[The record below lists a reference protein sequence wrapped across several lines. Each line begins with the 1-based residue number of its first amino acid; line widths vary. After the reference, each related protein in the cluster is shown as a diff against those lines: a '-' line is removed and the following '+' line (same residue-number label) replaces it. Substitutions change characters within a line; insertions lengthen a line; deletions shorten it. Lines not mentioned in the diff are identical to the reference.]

1 VHFYPHATYED
12 LSPGVEG
19 SATEMIDGASVK
31 HGFYAKIC
39 FEQLGD
45 FMIPKAVDCLYG
57 SVAAT
62 SYQMLWKSK
71 HGGAYLQVEKI
82 SWGLTTGRGMG
93 RKCPKR
99 RLGKKVQGWVGANK
113 DFMSSWVVH
122 TPAHLQGI
130 FVDRVQNENQ
140 LQLPLLFNNNPC
152 IDGCPI
158 MLISLQYNRF
168 LARKIKLCSMFNA

>member
-1 VHFYPHATYED
+1 
-12 LSPGVEG
+12 
-19 SATEMIDGASVK
+19 
-31 HGFYAKIC
+31 
-39 FEQLGD
+39 
-45 FMIPKAVDCLYG
+45 
-57 SVAAT
+57 
-62 SYQMLWKSK
+62 
-71 HGGAYLQVEKI
+71 
-82 SWGLTTGRGMG
+82 MG

-140 LQLPLLFNNNPC
+140 LQLPLLFNINPC